1 MPVVLVDSTV
11 AKMESTVYG
20 YDYPVRHGS
29 GTQESNPARH
39 LIASSTRLLPGGG
52 LEIVGF
58 PKRQKYISR
67 RLNHLRELAPPP
79 PAPLALPSSQ
89 EVHVF
94 APPTRP
100 LPPQRNP
107 RPLNLSR
114 PHREKTGK

>member
-1 MPVVLVDSTV
+1 VPVVLVDSTV

-52 LEIVGF
+52 LEIECPQR
-58 PKRQKYISR
+58 PKNIFR

-79 PAPLALPSSQ
+79 PADLAL
-89 EVHVF
+89 
-94 APPTRP
+94 R
-100 LPPQRNP
+100 
-107 RPLNLSR
+107 
-114 PHREKTGK
+114 